1 MVDSV
6 CVCVCE
12 CVCVCVWGEEGEGK
26 GEGERGVGERTCLK
40 SNIIKYTCNE
50 KIRTYQD

>member
-1 MVDSV
+1 MNLRYRASG
-6 CVCVCE
+6 
-12 CVCVCVWGEEGEGK
+12 WGYMGGFEGEGK